1 MGGNNG
7 GAMGPAGGGA
17 MAPGNNNM
25 GAGRQGSGPVPRNP
39 GMQQIPPSGPMM
51 RHQVSCLKTDL
62 RFRFLNHPS
71 IPDSYW

>member
-25 GAGRQGSGPVPRNP
+25 GAGRQGSGPAPRNP

-51 RHQVSCLKTDL
+51 RHQVSCLKTD
-62 RFRFLNHPS
+62 
-71 IPDSYW
+71 